1 METVNP
7 AGHSHPPQS
16 APPCNCIGLA
26 AGLRAKRIRRVQPP
40 PDNFIKLFVEIYERL
55 FHNDVR
61 VAEADGGG
69 KDVVSSTVKSVQP
82 AAALRARFQM

>member
-1 METVNP
+1 
-7 AGHSHPPQS
+7 
-16 APPCNCIGLA
+16 
-26 AGLRAKRIRRVQPP
+26 VQPP